1 MLETLSLMGAGFV
14 NALSLNNLFFAALGT
29 SIGIVIGCLP
39 GLSAA
44 MGVALLLP
52 MTFTMPPETGLIVLG
67 AIYCGAIF
75 GGSISAILIH
85 TPGTP
90 ASAATAIEGYQMTLQ
105 GKAGRALAVAC
116 FSSFCGGL
124 LSCISL
130 YFFAPLLAQLAMKFG
145 SPEYFWLSIFGLT
158 IIAGVSSKSIL
169 KGLMSGALGLLLST
183 IGMDPIEGAKRFMF
197 GQSSLYEGINTTCA
211 LIGLFSMSQVLILA
225 EKKIKERQ
233 KAAKFTDKI
242 TLTGKDVKRLTPTI
256 IRSWIIGNL
265 VGILPGAGASI
276 ACFMGYNTSRQFSKH
291 KEEFGNGSIEGL
303 AGSEAANN
311 AVTGGSLI
319 PMLTLG
325 IPGESVTA
333 VLMGGL
339 IIQGLQPGPELFS
352 RYAPMTY
359 TFFAGFVIVQ
369 FFMLAIGLAGCRAFA
384 QISRLSDSLLIP
396 SVAVLCTVGAFAI
409 HKNFV
414 DVVVMMIFGMLGFLV
429 RKLDLNPAAIVL
441 ALILGPI
448 GESGLRRS
456 LILSGGDPGILFST
470 PICWIL
476 VIMSVLGVCSP
487 ILMNKMESKAALLVD
502 DSSETPTEDAPEE
515 DPATKE

>member
-1 MLETLSLMGAGFV
+1 M
-14 NALSLNNLFFAALGT
+14 NLLFAAAGT
-29 SIGIVIGCLP
+29 AIGIAIGCLP

-52 MTFTMPPETGLIVLG
+52 MTFAMPAETGLIVLG
-67 AIYCGAIF
+67 GIYCGAIF

-90 ASAATAIEGYQMTLQ
+90 ASAATAIEGYQLTLQ
-105 GKAGRALAVAC
+105 GKAGKALAVSC
-116 FSSFCGGL
+116 YSSFWGGL

-130 YFFAPLLAQLAMKFG
+130 YFFAPLLAKLAMKFG

-158 IIAGVSSKSIL
+158 IIAGVSSDSML
-169 KGLMSGALGLLLST
+169 KGLMSGAFGLLLST

-197 GQSSLYEGINTTCA
+197 GQSALYEGINTTCA

-225 EKKIKERQ
+225 EKKIKERA
-233 KAAKFTDKI
+233 KAAKFTDKLAI
-242 TLTGKDVKRLTPTI
+242 TREEAKLLAPTI
-256 IRSWIIGNL
+256 LRSWIIGNL
-265 VGILPGAGASI
+265 IGILPGAGASI
-276 ACFMGYNTSRQFSKH
+276 ACFMGYNTAHQFAKH
-291 KEEFGNGSIEGL
+291 PEQFGKGSIEGV

-339 IIQGLQPGPELFS
+339 IIQGLQPGPELFT

-359 TFFAGFVIVQ
+359 TFFAGFVLVQ
-369 FFMLAIGLAGCRAFA
+369 FLMLGIGLLGCRGFA
-384 QISRLSDSLLIP
+384 QISRLSDAILIP
-396 SVAVLCTVGAFAI
+396 SVTVLCVVGSFAI
-409 HKNFV
+409 HKNFL
-414 DVVVMMIFGMLGFLV
+414 DVVIMMIFGIIGYMV
-429 RKLDLNPAAIVL
+429 RKFGLNAAAIVL

-448 GESGLRRS
+448 GEKGLRRS
-456 LILSGGDPGILFST
+456 LVLSGGNPAILFST
-470 PICWIL
+470 PLCW
-476 VIMSVLGVCSP
+476 VLIGLCVFGVLSP
-487 ILMNKMESKAALLVD
+487 IFMSRMEKKSVEKAGGGD
-502 DSSETPTEDAPEE
+502 ISSPTAD
-515 DPATKE
+515 

>member
-1 MLETLSLMGAGFV
+1 MLETLTLMGQGFI
-14 NALSLNNLFFAALGT
+14 NALVPVNILAMAAGT
-29 SIGIVIGCLP
+29 TIGIIIGCLP

-52 MTFTMPPETGLIVLG
+52 MTFTMEASTGLIVLG

-105 GKAGRALAVAC
+105 GKAGKALGMSA
-116 FSSFCGGL
+116 FSSFWGGL
-124 LSCISL
+124 LSCIAL
-130 YFFAPLLAQLAMKFG
+130 YFFAPLLAKVAMMFG

-158 IIAGVSSKSIL
+158 IIAGVSSKSIV
-169 KGLMSGALGLLLST
+169 KGLISGTLGLLLST
-183 IGMDPIEGAKRFMF
+183 IGMDPMEGVKRFMF

-225 EKKIKERQ
+225 EEKIVKRA
-233 KAAKFTDKI
+233 KAAKFTDKMMPTRAEI
-242 TLTGKDVKRLTPTI
+242 KKVTPTI
-256 IRSWIIGNL
+256 LRSSVMGTLI
-265 VGILPGAGASI
+265 GILPGAGASI
-276 ACFMGYNTSRQFSKH
+276 ACFLGYNTARQFSKTP
-291 KEEFGNGSIEGL
+291 EEFGHGAIEGV

-311 AVTGGSLI
+311 GVTGGSLI

-339 IIQGLQPGPELFS
+339 IIQGLTPGPDLFVGET
-352 RYAPMTY
+352 AKMTY
-359 TFFAGFVIVQ
+359 TFFAGFVLIQ
-369 FFMLAIGLAGCRAFA
+369 FFMLGIGLLGCRGFA
-384 QISRLSDSLLIP
+384 QISRLSDAILIP
-396 SVAVLCTVGAFAI
+396 AVSVLCVVGSYAI

-414 DVVVMMIFGMLGFLV
+414 DVVIMMIFGVLGYLC
-429 RKLDLNPAAIVL
+429 RKFDLNTAAIVL

-448 GESGLRRS
+448 GEKGLRRS
-456 LILSGGDPGILFST
+456 LALSGGNPSILFST
-470 PICWIL
+470 PVCWVLIALCVFGIL
-476 VIMSVLGVCSP
+476 SP
-487 ILMNKMESKAALLVD
+487 ILMNRMEKNAVEQAGGDIPGETGD
-502 DSSETPTEDAPEE
+502 DPVRTSD
-515 DPATKE
+515 

>member
-1 MLETLSLMGAGFV
+1 MSETLSLMTGGFINAFMPVNLLAMIAGV
-14 NALSLNNLFFAALGT
+14 T
-29 SIGIVIGCLP
+29 IGIIIGCLP

-52 MTFTMPPETGLIVLG
+52 MTFSMDASTGMIMLG

-90 ASAATAIEGYQMTLQ
+90 ASAATAIEGYQMTLKGQ
-105 GKAGRALAVAC
+105 AGKALVTAC
-116 FSSFCGGL
+116 IASFFGGL

-130 YFFAPLLAQLAMKFG
+130 YFFAPLLGQLAMKFG

-158 IIAGVSSKSIL
+158 IIAGVSSKSMV

-183 IGMDPIEGAKRFMF
+183 IGMDPMQGVKRFMF
-197 GQSSLYEGINTTCA
+197 GQASLYEGINVTCA
-211 LIGLFSMSQVLILA
+211 LIGLFSMSQALILA
-225 EKKIKERQ
+225 EAKIMERARATKFNDRMLLTKSELKEI
-233 KAAKFTDKI
+233 A
-242 TLTGKDVKRLTPTI
+242 PTI
-256 IRSWIIGNL
+256 GRSWIIGNL

-276 ACFMGYNTSRQFSKH
+276 ACFMGYNTARQFSKH
-291 KEEFGNGSIEGL
+291 KELFGHGSYEGV

-339 IIQGLQPGPELFS
+339 IIQGLTPGPNLFVGET
-352 RYAPMTY
+352 AKMTY
-359 TFFAGFVIVQ
+359 TFFAGFVLIQ
-369 FFMLAIGLAGCRAFA
+369 FFMLGIGLLGCRGFA
-384 QISRLSDSLLIP
+384 QIARLSDAILIP
-396 SVAVLCTVGAFAI
+396 SVTILCVVGSFAI
-409 HKNFV
+409 HQNFV
-414 DVVVMMIFGMLGFLV
+414 DVVIMLIFGVIGWLA
-429 RKLDLNPAAIVL
+429 RKFGLNNAAIVL

-448 GESGLRRS
+448 GEKGLRRS
-456 LILSGGDPGILFST
+456 LLLSGGDPKILFST
-470 PICWIL
+470 PVCWVLIIL
-476 VIMSVLGVCSP
+476 CVLGILSP
-487 ILMNKMESKAALLVD
+487 VLMDKMSKGV
-502 DSSETPTEDAPEE
+502 SEE
-515 DPATKE
+515 